1 MGRGAERGGGA
12 RLRLTCTRHVSRA
25 PVTTEAPWTLLR
37 ALSPSLSSPASR
49 AAPQVAY
56 AQLEELSTLLRLHL
70 RHGLQELTRV
80 LTRVLTYYLLT
91 TDLLLLLTYSL
102 LTYSLLTYSLL
113 TTHLRHGLQEEALWL
128 LDGFEQLSGEVS
140 T

>member
-1 MGRGAERGGGA
+1 MTVGRGAEWGGGA

-37 ALSPSLSSPASR
+37 ALSPSLSSPAPR

-70 RHGLQELTRV
+70 RHGLQELTTYLL
-80 LTRVLTYYLLT
+80 LTYYLPTTYLLLTYYLLT
-91 TDLLLLLTYSL
+91 PY
-102 LTYSLLTYSLL
+102 
-113 TTHLRHGLQEEALWL
+113 
-128 LDGFEQLSGEVS
+128 
-140 T
+140 

>member
-1 MGRGAERGGGA
+1 MTVGRGAERGGGA

-70 RHGLQELTRV
+70 RHGLQELT
-80 LTRVLTYYLLT
+80 TYLLT
-91 TDLLLLLTYSL
+91 TDLLLTYYYYLLTPYL
-102 LTYSLLTYSLL
+102 LTPY
-113 TTHLRHGLQEEALWL
+113 
-128 LDGFEQLSGEVS
+128 
-140 T
+140 

>member
-1 MGRGAERGGGA
+1 MGRGA

-49 AAPQVAY
+49 PAPQVAY

-70 RHGLQELTRV
+70 RHGLQEHAT
-80 LTRVLTYYLLT
+80 YLLT
-91 TDLLLLLTYSL
+91 SGSSLYIYRVYLLTPYL
-102 LTYSLLTYSLL
+102 LTPY
-113 TTHLRHGLQEEALWL
+113 
-128 LDGFEQLSGEVS
+128 
-140 T
+140 

>member
-1 MGRGAERGGGA
+1 MGRGA

-70 RHGLQELTRV
+70 RHGLQE
-80 LTRVLTYYLLT
+80 
-91 TDLLLLLTYSL
+91 
-102 LTYSLLTYSLL
+102 
-113 TTHLRHGLQEEALWL
+113 EALWL
-128 LDGFEQLSGEVS
+128 LDGFEQLSGEVAPALAPTLPLPS
-140 T
+140 SSSPAR

>member
-1 MGRGAERGGGA
+1 MGRGA

-70 RHGLQELTRV
+70 RHGLQELT
-80 LTRVLTYYLLT
+80 TYLLT
-91 TDLLLLLTYSL
+91 TYLLLT
-102 LTYSLLTYSLL
+102 
-113 TTHLRHGLQEEALWL
+113 
-128 LDGFEQLSGEVS
+128 
-140 T
+140 

>member
-1 MGRGAERGGGA
+1 MGRGA

-70 RHGLQELTRV
+70 RHGLQE
-80 LTRVLTYYLLT
+80 
-91 TDLLLLLTYSL
+91 
-102 LTYSLLTYSLL
+102 
-113 TTHLRHGLQEEALWL
+113 EALWL

-140 T
+140 TWYVVRAALRRGEYVVCSSSSSPAR

>member
-1 MGRGAERGGGA
+1 MGRGAEWGGGA

-70 RHGLQELTRV
+70 RHGLQEHTTYLLRV
-80 LTRVLTYYLLT
+80 LAYYLPTTYLLLTYYLLT
-91 TDLLLLLTYSL
+91 TYLLLTY
-102 LTYSLLTYSLL
+102 YLL
-113 TTHLRHGLQEEALWL
+113 TTCLRHGLQEEALWL